1 MTRRTRSASSLSRR
15 LSALETD
22 AREEY
27 PTASI
32 ARLLGASAVGQN
44 GGTNDIE
51 PVDPDA
57 GHYRM
62 FGEVCYV
69 PDWIP
74 VARGAL
80 ALDDEGRVLFADDE
94 DLPAEAAP

>member
-1 MTRRTRSASSLSRR
+1 MSRRTHSTSRLDRR
-15 LSALETD
+15 LSSLETD

-44 GGTNDIE
+44 DGSNDIE

-57 GHYRM
+57 GHYWM
-62 FGEVCYV
+62 FGEVFYV

-74 VARGAL
+74 AGRGAL
-80 ALDDEGRVLFADDE
+80 GLDDEGRVLFADGE
-94 DLPAEAAP
+94 DPPEGSR

>member
-1 MTRRTRSASSLSRR
+1 MSRRTHSTSGLDRR
-15 LSALETD
+15 LSSLETD

-44 GGTNDIE
+44 DGSNDIE

-62 FGEVCYV
+62 FGEVFYV

-74 VARGAL
+74 AGRGAL
-80 ALDDEGRVLFADDE
+80 GLDDEGRVLFADGE
-94 DLPAEAAP
+94 DPPEGSR